1 MRIYNALGILTL
13 SGLLSGQPVTFISQS
28 QVSVGAHPVSMVMG
42 QFTGDTTL
50 DLVVADRGAAMLSVL
65 QGLGHGF
72 FGRLTTTPTGI
83 SPNAVATGDFNGDG
97 RPDLAVAN
105 FASNSISVLL
115 ATGPG
120 TFRTI
125 ENLAAQGPTAIAVGD
140 FNGDGNLDLAVTET
154 TSNNIAVLLGGGNG
168 SFPTVFR
175 FPVGQRPVSVAA
187 GDFNGDGKL
196 DLAVANRNSNSVSIL
211 LGIGRGVFRPAR
223 NFAAGDLPVYVTAGD
238 FNDDGKPDLAVANAN
253 GFPTG
258 TVSVLLGAGGGVFL
272 APLTFAVQ
280 ANPSFVAAAD
290 FNLDGKIDLAIANAD
305 SNTISVLLGIGN
317 GTFLPQTA
325 FDVDSGPAWIGVA
338 DLNGDG
344 KPDLVVA
351 NSISST
357 VQTLINRTG
366 GTNSFIGSIV
376 NAASFTDGPIAPGE
390 IVTIFGSNLTDTVSF
405 DGALATPIFSSPTQ
419 INVTVPYSVTG
430 PKTVLKVGSTA
441 VRIAVAQSAPG
452 IFAAVPVDNNVITL
466 YATGCGV
473 LINSDLPRCA
483 LPVFVTANGRST
495 TILFAGSAPGL
506 VEGANQINIQLP
518 EDTPAGPLS
527 IVLTVSNENSKP
539 FELIR

>member
-1 MRIYNALGILTL
+1 MRIHNALGIVTL
-13 SGLLSGQPVTFISQS
+13 SSILSGQPVTFINQS
-28 QVSVGAHPVSMVMG
+28 HVSVGAHPVSMVMG
-42 QFTGDTTL
+42 QFTADTTL

-65 QGLGHGF
+65 RGLGQGF
-72 FGRLTTTPTGI
+72 FVRLTTTPTEI

-97 RPDLAVAN
+97 RLDLAVAN

-120 TFRTI
+120 IFSTI
-125 ENLAAQGPTAIAVGD
+125 ETLAAQGPTAIAVGD

-154 TSNNIAVLLGGGNG
+154 TSNSIALFLGGGRG
-168 SFPTVFR
+168 SFSTVSR
-175 FPVGQRPVSVAA
+175 FPVGQRPVSVAT
-187 GDFNGDGKL
+187 GDFNGDGKV

-211 LGIGRGVFRPAR
+211 LGTGLGAFLPAR
-223 NFAAGDLPVYVTAGD
+223 DFAAGDLPVYVTAGD
-238 FNDDGKPDLAVANAN
+238 FNADGKPDLAVANAN

-272 APLTFAVQ
+272 SPLNFAVQ

-290 FNLDGKIDLAIANAD
+290 FNLDGKIDLAIANTD

-317 GTFLPQTA
+317 GTFLPQRA

-357 VQTLINRTG
+357 VQTLINHTG
-366 GTNSFIGSIV
+366 GDNAFIGSIV

-390 IVTIFGSNLTDTVSF
+390 IVSIFGSNLTDTVSF

-419 INVTVPYSVTG
+419 VNVTVPYSVTG
-430 PKTVLKVGSTA
+430 PTTVLKVGSTA
-441 VRIAVAQSAPG
+441 VRIPVAQSAPG
-452 IFAAVPVDNNVITL
+452 IFAAVRVDSNVVVL
-466 YATGCGV
+466 YATGCGA
-473 LINSDLPRCA
+473 LIKSEMSRCA
-483 LPVFVTANGRST
+483 LPVSVTANDRST
-495 TILFAGSAPGL
+495 TILYAGSAPGL

-518 EDTPAGPLS
+518 DDIPAGPLS
-527 IVLTVSNENSKP
+527 IVLTVSHEKSKP
-539 FELIR
+539 FELI